1 MVGISGDALKWFK
14 SYLSERQQTVYI
26 VNEKSKPQK
35 LIFGIPQGS
44 VLGPILLSLTLPLAD
59 IVQEHYVQCHLY
71 ADNTQIYTSFHL
83 IQYNEGMI
91 ITILEYCIED
101 AKRWMKRN
109 MLQLNTDKTKCMV
122 FGSPPQL
129 RKLKY
134 STFNAGGEIVELAL
148 SARNLGIILDSTFS
162 MTDHITEVCRLFS
175 HLLRNL
181 SHIRRYLTVD
191 TARTV
196 VLAL

>member
-1 MVGISGDALKWFK
+1 MVGISGDAHKLFK
-14 SYLSERQQTVYI
+14 SYLSERQHTVYI
-26 VNEKSKPQK
+26 VNENSKPQK
-35 LIFGIPQGS
+35 LIFGIPQCS

-59 IVQEHYVQCHLY
+59 IVHEHYVQCHLY

-83 IQYNEGMI
+83 IQYKEGMI
-91 ITILEYCIED
+91 ITILECCIED
-101 AKRWMKRN
+101 AKRWMMQN

-129 RKLKY
+129 HKQKY

-175 HLLRNL
+175 HQLRNL

-196 VLAL
+196 VQAL